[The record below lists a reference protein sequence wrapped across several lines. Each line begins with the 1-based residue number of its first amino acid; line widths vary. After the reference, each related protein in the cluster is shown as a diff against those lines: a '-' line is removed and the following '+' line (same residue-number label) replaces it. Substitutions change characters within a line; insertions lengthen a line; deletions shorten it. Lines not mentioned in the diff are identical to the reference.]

1 MYYYQRSRR
10 KNRQHQ
16 NEELKNEA
24 ERLPN
29 SRSQSAHL
37 TDEQVEQVLSAIRA
51 AKSST
56 DLSSRSTTTTT
67 DSMRSRS
74 SSRPPP
80 PSTPPPP
87 LPKSKINQDVVRDD
101 RQHVPTKPKFDEEM
115 QKNSKVKNESAP
127 KYYGSSSSSTTMRSR
142 SSSRPPPPST
152 PPPPLPKFKKSPK
165 TIATTSTKSKEIPK
179 NPNHNLHSNY
189 PKINDS
195 STEINM
201 DITTNGCSNESLS
214 SSTSLLSSS
223 PKLAPNLKNDDTNAN
238 DSDDD
243 DEPFEWVDNPT
254 YDEKE
259 DEDDENS
266 EWSHNPTYS
275 NPSDQEIKINF
286 NEEDFNEENIN
297 IIPPISSVPSTPKVS
312 VFQKIFHLLF

>member
-87 LPKSKINQDVVRDD
+87 LPKSKINQDVVRDG

-115 QKNSKVKNESAP
+115 QNNSKVKNESAP
-127 KYYGSSSSSTTMRSR
+127 NYYGSSSSTTMRSR

-152 PPPPLPKFKKSPK
+152 PPPPLPKFKNSPK
-165 TIATTSTKSKEIPK
+165 AIATTSTKSKEIPK
-179 NPNHNLHSNY
+179 YPNHNLHSNY

-259 DEDDENS
+259 DENS

-297 IIPPISSVPSTPKVS
+297 IIPPISSVPSTPKVG
-312 VFQKIFHLLF
+312 VFQKIFHLYFH

>member
-56 DLSSRSTTTTT
+56 DLSSRSTT

-115 QKNSKVKNESAP
+115 QNNSKVRMESAP
-127 KYYGSSSSSTTMRSR
+127 NYYSSSTTMRSR

-152 PPPPLPKFKKSPK
+152 PPPPLPKSKKSPK
-165 TIATTSTKSKEIPK
+165 NIATTSTKKSKEIPK
-179 NPNHNLHSNY
+179 YPNHNLHSNC

-223 PKLAPNLKNDDTNAN
+223 PKLAPNLKNDDANAN

-259 DEDDENS
+259 DENS

-286 NEEDFNEENIN
+286 NEEDFNEENIKN
-297 IIPPISSVPSTPKVS
+297 IIPPIPSVPSTPKVG